1 MAFLL
6 QSAYGT
12 KNFQSHS
19 YDQSSLDSLNGVPLE
34 SSTDTF
40 KSKMVGKMV
49 GHFSIENHHLP
60 GAILYHFCI
69 FNRKKI
75 REPIS
80 VAFMLQIRYREL
92 LPRCTPAKFIIT
104 DTKFLMF
111 DTEFLVLNNRKVILC
126 THIALL
132 TPPHSCT

>member
-40 KSKMVGKMV
+40 KSKMVGIKAKWSAKWSAIFQSKIIIYQ
-49 GHFSIENHHLP
+49 GQFSI
-60 GAILYHFCI
+60 
-69 FNRKKI
+69 
-75 REPIS
+75 IS
-80 VAFMLQIRYREL
+80 AFSIGKNTR
-92 LPRCTPAKFIIT
+92 T
-104 DTKFLMF
+104 
-111 DTEFLVLNNRKVILC
+111 N
-126 THIALL
+126 
-132 TPPHSCT
+132 